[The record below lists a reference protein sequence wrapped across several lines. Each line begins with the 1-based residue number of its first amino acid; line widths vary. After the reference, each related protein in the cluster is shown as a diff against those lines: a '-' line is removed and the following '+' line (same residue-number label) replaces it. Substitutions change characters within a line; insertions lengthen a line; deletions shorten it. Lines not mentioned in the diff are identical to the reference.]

1 MKVTIRRAKAG
12 DDATLAKL
20 NAFVHKFHVDHNPSH
35 FRRAKRAEV
44 AQWFRGLL
52 EKPTARIWIAE
63 KEGAPVGYAVAV
75 LYERAANPFCLA
87 RRLIEIDQIGVRREC
102 RGSGIGRR
110 LVERVLRFAR
120 AERVGSVEL
129 TSWCFNGEAHKA
141 FEKLGFIPKFVR
153 FGQTL
158 PLEDSKD
165 VETRTYK
172 PMHATAN
179 ASCARTPNVRR
190 EDNEVL
196 PGSCLPCVCRV
207 RTQPSPDSCRRR
219 QPQESSHTRTPWLP
233 DGRDHPGCRV
243 VV

>member
-1 MKVTIRRAKAG
+1 MKVTIRRAKVG
-12 DDATLAKL
+12 DEATLAKL

-44 AQWFRGLL
+44 AQWFRGML
-52 EKPTARIWIAE
+52 EKPTARVWIAE

-87 RRLIEIDQIGVRREC
+87 RRLIELDQIGVRREC

-110 LVERVLRFAR
+110 LVERVVRFAR
-120 AERVGSVEL
+120 EEHVESVEL

-158 PLEDSKD
+158 PLEDSK
-165 VETRTYK
+165 
-172 PMHATAN
+172 
-179 ASCARTPNVRR
+179 
-190 EDNEVL
+190 
-196 PGSCLPCVCRV
+196 
-207 RTQPSPDSCRRR
+207 
-219 QPQESSHTRTPWLP
+219 
-233 DGRDHPGCRV
+233 
-243 VV
+243 